1 LIGWHSWVQ
10 IAEGE
15 IKMTRIKSTRFGSI
29 TIDGERYKFDVLIR
43 LDGKVRKRKKKLS
56 KEVYGTSHVL
66 SIQEAKYI
74 YEPGAKRMIYGTGQ
88 FGRAKL
94 SEEAVEFFKAEDC
107 KVELLPTPKA
117 IETWNMAEGAAIGL
131 FHVTC

>member
-1 LIGWHSWVQ
+1 
-10 IAEGE
+10 
-15 IKMTRIKSTRFGSI
+15 MTRINSTRFGSI
-29 TIDGERYKFDVLIR
+29 NIDGERYKFDVLIR
-43 LDGKVRKRKKKLS
+43 LNGEVRKRKKKLS

-66 SIQEAKYI
+66 SIQEAKHI

-94 SEEAVEFFKAEDC
+94 SEEADEFFKVNGC

-117 IETWNMAEGAAIGL
+117 IDTWNMAEGAAIGL

>member
-1 LIGWHSWVQ
+1 
-10 IAEGE
+10 
-15 IKMTRIKSTRFGSI
+15 
-29 TIDGERYKFDVLIR
+29 
-43 LDGKVRKRKKKLS
+43 
-56 KEVYGTSHVL
+56 
-66 SIQEAKYI
+66 
-74 YEPGAKRMIYGTGQ
+74 MIYGTGQ

-94 SEEAVEFFKAEDC
+94 SDEAVEFFKAEDC